1 MPGRA
6 IATANDLTSAMT
18 PEQNQRYGPL
28 VQAITAQTASDATAG
43 SGVPAEAAAT
53 VIAKAVTARRPRA
66 RYTVGRDA
74 ALITRLAR
82 VLPDRTLDRVIAA
95 ALRPHF
101 PNDSGG
107 ASPP

>member
-1 MPGRA
+1 M
-6 IATANDLTSAMT
+6 
-18 PEQNQRYGPL
+18 
-28 VQAITAQTASDATAG
+28 
-43 SGVPAEAAAT
+43 
-53 VIAKAVTARRPRA
+53 VIARAVTARKPRA

-101 PNDSGG
+101 PKDSGG
-107 ASPP
+107 ASSP